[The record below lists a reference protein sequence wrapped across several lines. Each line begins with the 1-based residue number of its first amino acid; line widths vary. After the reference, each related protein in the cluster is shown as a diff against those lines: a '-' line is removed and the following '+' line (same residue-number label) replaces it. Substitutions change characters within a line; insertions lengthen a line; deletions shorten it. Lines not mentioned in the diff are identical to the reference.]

1 MGARRGRA
9 VDRGIEQLG
18 LGNSDVGITE
28 RIMST
33 LNCFDDPFDDHTM
46 ILCNHEL
53 TPRHVYTTPPS

>member
-1 MGARRGRA
+1 
-9 VDRGIEQLG
+9 
-18 LGNSDVGITE
+18 
-28 RIMST
+28 MST